1 MKMNKTV
8 KNSSMKVAVYNEAMP
23 SSEDNERRQA
33 EVNLTAPPRELALPA
48 LGTGKAKDALPC
60 PPPQSLL

>member
-1 MKMNKTV
+1 
-8 KNSSMKVAVYNEAMP
+8 MKVAVYNEAMP